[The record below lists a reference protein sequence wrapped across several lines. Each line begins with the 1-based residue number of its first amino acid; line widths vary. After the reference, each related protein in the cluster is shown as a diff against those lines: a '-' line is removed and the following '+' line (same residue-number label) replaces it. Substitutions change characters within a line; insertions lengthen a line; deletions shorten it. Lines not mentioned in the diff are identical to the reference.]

1 MAYSRTRSFL
11 IRFNALLHQSIS
23 VLFFKTTDFHMFFNS
38 YRIFTEH
45 YLYNQ
50 KSRAIRHDSSI
61 TNQLSR
67 GNHSRDNSIITMQL
81 ALAKLFIGHLLFQA
95 SFYNYIEQIIKER
108 TNTHNIFKGI
118 IRHSILIF
126 FSKLHSSSPHP
137 INSFSY
143 SSHFKN
149 SPNFSVYGISNPS
162 NIFSTVVIS
171 DLSSIIRL

>member
-1 MAYSRTRSFL
+1 MQKFADQKCRCNYPKKTFL
-11 IRFNALLHQSIS
+11 QFYAKRLA
-23 VLFFKTTDFHMFFNS
+23 
-38 YRIFTEH
+38 
-45 YLYNQ
+45 
-50 KSRAIRHDSSI
+50 KSNSI
-61 TNQLSR
+61 TEKPCHTTRLFHNKSIVSR

>member
-1 MAYSRTRSFL
+1 MTR
-11 IRFNALLHQSIS
+11 LLCNKSI
-23 VLFFKTTDFHMFFNS
+23 F
-38 YRIFTEH
+38 I
-45 YLYNQ
+45 
-50 KSRAIRHDSSI
+50 
-61 TNQLSR
+61 SR
-67 GNHSRDNSIITMQL
+67 GNHSRDNYIITMQL

-95 SFYNYIEQIIKER
+95 SFYNYFPHHIEQIIKER

>member
-1 MAYSRTRSFL
+1 MTR
-11 IRFNALLHQSIS
+11 LLCNKSI
-23 VLFFKTTDFHMFFNS
+23 F
-38 YRIFTEH
+38 I
-45 YLYNQ
+45 
-50 KSRAIRHDSSI
+50 
-61 TNQLSR
+61 SR
-67 GNHSRDNSIITMQL
+67 GNHSRDNYIITMQL
-81 ALAKLFIGHLLFQA
+81 ALAKLFIELLIGHLLFQA